1 MDSEVKEFKEFLDY
15 LHEVSHKV
23 LKLPR
28 KFVKSDS
35 DSEMTDADRKF
46 SEWINNNNFFN
57 SNKNMGKKK
66 ELYLVWQNWGDADS
80 IETKLCGVFDNEEM
94 ANELKA
100 RLDKKVVDADNCWS
114 IMPKD
119 VYCQWPII
127 DTDGSEREDF
137 EFVSEFSGYTREQR
151 DEQENIWINMVDAY
165 KEAVIETVY
174 MNTEL

>member
-1 MDSEVKEFKEFLDY
+1 MDSEVKDFLDY

-28 KFVKSDS
+28 KFVKSFEDIDS
-35 DSEMTDADRKF
+35 DSERTDVDRKF

-57 SNKNMGKKK
+57 SKDMGKKK

-100 RLDKKVVDADNCWS
+100 KLDKKVVDANNCWS

-127 DTDGSEREDF
+127 DADGSECEDF

>member
-1 MDSEVKEFKEFLDY
+1 MDREVKELLDY
-15 LHEVSHKV
+15 LHEVSYKT

-28 KFVKSDS
+28 KFVKLLEGIVS
-35 DSEMTDADRKF
+35 DSEMTDVDRKF

-57 SNKNMGKKK
+57 IKNMGKKK

-100 RLDKKVVDADNCWS
+100 RLDKKVIDADNCWS

-127 DTDGSEREDF
+127 DADGSECDNF
-137 EFVSEFSGYTREQR
+137 EFVSEFSGYTRGQR

>member
-1 MDSEVKEFKEFLDY
+1 MDSEVKDFLDY

-28 KFVKSDS
+28 KFVKSFEDIDS
-35 DSEMTDADRKF
+35 DSEMTDVDRKF

-57 SNKNMGKKK
+57 SKDMGKKK

-100 RLDKKVVDADNCWS
+100 RLDKKVVDADNCWC

-127 DTDGSEREDF
+127 DADGSECEDF